1 MRSIAGD
8 AKKNEKMTKK
18 QLIFTIV
25 AAVLIVAIVAALVI
39 WVVSILTDD
48 GTVDYMRDDLSKYI
62 TISADDYSGVVVDG
76 PFAEYS
82 EDQLE
87 RRIYEL
93 LTLNKSEEALHSG
106 LGTKNI
112 AITLGD
118 VVSLYFRG
126 YTLDEN
132 GKQIEFAGNHNFT
145 ADSPTMLEIG
155 TGLMIDDS
163 TTKSY
168 FIPGFDTAL
177 LGVVPNEI
185 TQFKKI
191 TEGNVAF
198 GDVVY
203 LTYTAFYPD
212 NSGTYK
218 QVSCERIDL
227 LDENLDAKYGE
238 GFTSFLLGTVDEP
251 QVIGEKLPSKTF
263 PYGDGSAGYSDMKI
277 EFATR
282 CERDPYTIDV
292 TFPVNYKTKELRGVD
307 AKFEVYINTAIIY
320 DTPEFDEKFITET
333 LKISSDD
340 LKDYEGEG
348 TVEKYKNLLRDEL
361 RDVADG
367 TNDDVIIDALW
378 ERFLDKVEVHEL
390 PEKTVDEYYQSYYN
404 EISAVYSKYSGSYSS
419 IDECAVAQLGLAA
432 NADWRA
438 VLKEQAEQVTLEKV
452 VFYYIIRDADLI
464 PSDDEFTKLY
474 NDIVADHLAYYIESH
489 ADELKDLTGDAYDA
503 EVAVI
508 KREMM
513 AYYGEDYFTENVY
526 YNYGTEKLIECLAVV
541 KK

>member
-8 AKKNEKMTKK
+8 ANKNEKMTKK
-18 QLIFTIV
+18 QLIFTVV
-25 AAVLIVAIVAALVI
+25 ASVLIVAIVAAIVI
-39 WVVSILTDD
+39 WAVSILTDD
-48 GTVDYMRDDLSKYI
+48 GSVDYMKDDLSKYI
-62 TISADDYSGVVVDG
+62 TISEDDYSGVVVDG

-93 LTLNKSEEALHSG
+93 LTLNKSEEPLHNG

-132 GKQIEFAGNHNFT
+132 GKQVEFAGNHNFT
-145 ADSPTMLEIG
+145 SDSPTLLEIG

-191 TEGNVAF
+191 TEGNVEF

-212 NSGTYK
+212 NSGTYR

-227 LDENLDAKYGE
+227 LDENLDAKYGT
-238 GFTSFLLGTVDEP
+238 GFTSFLLGTVDDP

-263 PYGDGSAGYSDMKI
+263 PSGDGSA
-277 EFATR
+277 
-282 CERDPYTIDV
+282 DPYTIDV

-320 DTPEFDEKFITET
+320 DTPEFDEAFITDT
-333 LKISSDD
+333 LKITADD
-340 LKDYEGEG
+340 LKDYEGED
-348 TVEKYKNLLRDEL
+348 TVEKYKNLLRKEL

-378 ERFLDKVEVHEL
+378 EQFLDKVEVHEL

-404 EISAVYSKYSGSYSS
+404 EISAIYSQYSTTYSS
-419 IDECAVAQLGLAA
+419 IDECAIAQLGLSEGD
-432 NADWRA
+432 DWRA
-438 VLKEQAEQVTLEKV
+438 VLTEQAEQVTLEKV
-452 VFYYIIRDADLI
+452 IFYYIIRDAGLT
-464 PSDDEFTKLY
+464 PSDEEFSELY
-474 NDIVADHLAYYIESH
+474 DAIVADHLAYYVESH

-513 AYYGEDYFTENVY
+513 SYYGEDYFIENVY
-526 YNYGTEKLIECLAVV
+526 YNYGTEKLIEHLAVV